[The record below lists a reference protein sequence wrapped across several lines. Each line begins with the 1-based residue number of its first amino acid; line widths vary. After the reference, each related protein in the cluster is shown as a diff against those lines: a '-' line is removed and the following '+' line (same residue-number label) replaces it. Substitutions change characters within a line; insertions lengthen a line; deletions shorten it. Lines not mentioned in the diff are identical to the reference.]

1 MCKDVGFT
9 SFVERSSD
17 TITIDAQ
24 GTSETYKV
32 LKIIDFTSDRKRM
45 SVIVKRESDGKV
57 INFIKGA
64 DMAIIPRINPAQ
76 DSVKNEQTIKIMNE
90 QAALGLR
97 TLMFGLKYLPDDT
110 TKESLNDMPEEEM
123 ENSVELLGITG
134 LEDLLQDNVAECIK
148 QFRAA
153 KIKVWMLTGDKGET
167 AENIGQSCGLI
178 DPDKHEVFKISG

>member
-24 GTSETYKV
+24 GITETYKV

-76 DSVKNEQTIKIMNE
+76 DSAKNE
-90 QAALGLR
+90 
-97 TLMFGLKYLPDDT
+97 
-110 TKESLNDMPEEEM
+110 
-123 ENSVELLGITG
+123 
-134 LEDLLQDNVAECIK
+134 
-148 QFRAA
+148 
-153 KIKVWMLTGDKGET
+153 
-167 AENIGQSCGLI
+167 
-178 DPDKHEVFKISG
+178 

>member
-1 MCKDVGFT
+1 
-9 SFVERSSD
+9 
-17 TITIDAQ
+17 
-24 GTSETYKV
+24 
-32 LKIIDFTSDRKRM
+32 
-45 SVIVKRESDGKV
+45 
-57 INFIKGA
+57 
-64 DMAIIPRINPAQ
+64 
-76 DSVKNEQTIKIMNE
+76 MNE